1 MGREA
6 QEGIRPHITRLL
18 QQGIL
23 VPCKSPWNTP
33 LLPVKKPRTN
43 DYLPVQDLRE
53 VNKRVQD
60 IYSTVPNP
68 YSLLRPERT
77 WYTVLDLK
85 DAFFCLRLHPN
96 SQLLFAFEWQD
107 QKVERLD
114 SSHGRGY
121 PRDSKIDPLCLIR
134 PCTEALPLFKP
145 TIPR

>member
-6 QEGIRPHITRLL
+6 KEGIHPHIIRLL

-23 VPCKSPWNTP
+23 VPCKSPWNTH
-33 LLPVKKPRTN
+33 LIPVKKPGMN
-43 DYLPVQDLRE
+43 DYRPVQDLRE

-96 SQLLFAFEWQD
+96 SQPLFAFEWRDPESGKTGQLTWT
-107 QKVERLD
+107 RLPQ
-114 SSHGRGY
+114 G
-121 PRDSKIDPLCLIR
+121 
-134 PCTEALPLFKP
+134 FKN
-145 TIPR
+145 